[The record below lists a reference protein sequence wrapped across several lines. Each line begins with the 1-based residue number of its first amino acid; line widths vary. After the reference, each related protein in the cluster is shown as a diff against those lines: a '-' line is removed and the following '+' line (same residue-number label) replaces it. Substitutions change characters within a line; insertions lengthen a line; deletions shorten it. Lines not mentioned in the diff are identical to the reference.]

1 MDRNNAGV
9 FIIRD
14 GLLRKERLI
23 LGVRTPLGNGN
34 PLKQVG

>member
-14 GLLRKERLI
+14 GLLPKERLI
-23 LGVRTPLGNGN
+23 LGVRTPLANGN
-34 PLKQVG
+34 PLQQVG